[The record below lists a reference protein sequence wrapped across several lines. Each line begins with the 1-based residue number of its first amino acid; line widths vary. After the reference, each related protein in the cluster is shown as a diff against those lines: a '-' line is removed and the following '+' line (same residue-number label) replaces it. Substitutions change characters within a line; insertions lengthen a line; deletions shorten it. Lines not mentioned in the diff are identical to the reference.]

1 MNQKLVNERLVY
13 LLEVPFRH
21 LLVLQYLNTFLV
33 LLVAPLLSFLISQ
46 KDNMIVQDKSFWV
59 NAGNIVEI
67 VFDIGFEQN
76 VYKLISRVL
85 LLYFFVDQ

>member
-1 MNQKLVNERLVY
+1 VNQKLVNERLVY